1 MASWRTPPAPVPEEQ
16 IVSRHQADV
25 VVVGLGY
32 AGTAA
37 FRSAAEAGAKVIA
50 IEKQKEELFN
60 TWGKDV
66 GHINSKF
73 LESRG
78 VPHVD
83 ELEFFNDW
91 MRRAAGRANPA
102 LIRRFVRNSGSTFD
116 WYIDMV
122 EDTGYIH
129 VAFWPSGKHFDGE
142 LSGYKFWPGT
152 AQLMV
157 PRGGPGEGPEGPEGK
172 RGPDG
177 PGKPGGPE
185 GERPNPMGADSPI
198 GPDSKLSEEEKAR
211 FILAHEKSVG
221 NMLNARDITVA
232 NQKKA
237 LDLGGEIFW
246 AIEAMQLVKTGDR
259 VTGVIGKDREG
270 NYHLYEGT
278 RGVIL
283 AAGDFGGNQEMFEE
297 LACDVRDLYNP
308 GDGSRKKGG
317 GRDGRGIQMGVWAG
331 GRLEAGVLPTMGGNF
346 NTHRGVNG
354 TFGLLW
360 LDPSGR
366 RYCNEVFGDP
376 VIAGMVGNQIPRGTF
391 YNIIDS
397 DIYDYLQ
404 WAVPAHE
411 GYDNSMDPEGRQLQ
425 RTLQAALAAGKE
437 GYEQHGPGGDVRIVG
452 GRDMEELLDN
462 AALTG
467 EVRENVKASILRY
480 SELCDQGRD
489 DDFGKDDKLMRP
501 LKWPLYIQF
510 QKYDNRILCTVGGL
524 LTDEN
529 QNVLGQRFEKIP
541 GLYAT
546 GNCCGR
552 RFGPQYS
559 TPIAGISIGI
569 AITLG
574 REAGR
579 DAFRLG

>member
-1 MASWRTPPAPVPEEQ
+1 MASWRTPPAPIPEEQ
-16 IVSRHQADV
+16 IVSRHTADV
-25 VVVGLGY
+25 VVVGVGY

-37 FRSAAEAGAKVIA
+37 LRSAAESGAKVIA
-50 IEKQKEELFN
+50 IEKQKEALFN

-73 LESRG
+73 LERRG

-83 ELEFFNDW
+83 ELEYFGDW
-91 MRRAAGRANPA
+91 MRRAAGRANPE
-102 LIRRFVRNSGSTFD
+102 LIMRFVRNSGSAFD

-122 EDTGYIH
+122 EDTDYIN
-129 VAFWPSGKHFDGE
+129 VAFWPSGRSFDGE

-157 PRGGPGEGPEGPEGK
+157 PRGGP
-172 RGPDG
+172 DG
-177 PGKPGGPE
+177 PGGPE
-185 GERPNPMGADSPI
+185 KPEGKESPGEKPGPMGPDSPI
-198 GPDSKLSEEEKAR
+198 GPDSVLSEEEKAK

-221 NMLNARDITVA
+221 GMLNARDITLA

-237 LDLGGEIFW
+237 LELGSEIYW
-246 AIEAMQLVKTGDR
+246 GIEAMQLTKTGDR
-259 VTGVIGKDREG
+259 VTGVIGRDREG

-308 GDGSRKKGG
+308 GDGSRKRGG

-346 NTHRGVNG
+346 NTHRGING
-354 TFGLLW
+354 TFGMLW
-360 LDPSGR
+360 LDPNGK

-397 DIYDYLQ
+397 DIYEYLQ

-411 GYDNSMDPEGRQLQ
+411 GYDNSMDPEGKQL
-425 RTLQAALAAGKE
+425 RSILDRALAAGE
-437 GYEQHGPGGDVRIVG
+437 DGYESRGPGGDVRIVG
-452 GRDMEELLDN
+452 GRNMEELLDN
-462 AALTG
+462 AQLTG
-467 EVRENVKASILRY
+467 EVRENVRKSILRY
-480 SELCDQGRD
+480 NELGELGRD
-489 DDFGKDDKLMRP
+489 EDFGKDAKLMKP
-501 LKWPLYIQF
+501 LKWPLFIQF
-510 QKYDNRILCTVGGL
+510 QHYDNRVLCTVGGL
-524 LTDEN
+524 LTDGN
-529 QNVLGQRFEKIP
+529 QNVLGQNFEKIP

-559 TPIAGISIGI
+559 TPTAGISIGI

-574 REAGR
+574 REVGR
-579 DAFRLG
+579 DAFLLG

>member
-1 MASWRTPPAPVPEEQ
+1 MASWRTPPAPIPEEQ
-16 IVSRHQADV
+16 IVSRHTADV
-25 VVVGLGY
+25 VVVGVGY

-37 FRSAAEAGAKVIA
+37 LRSAAESGAKVIA
-50 IEKQKEELFN
+50 IEKQKEALFN

-73 LESRG
+73 LERRG

-83 ELEFFNDW
+83 ELEYFGDW
-91 MRRAAGRANPA
+91 MRRAAGRANPE
-102 LIRRFVRNSGSTFD
+102 LIMRFVRNSGSAFD

-122 EDTGYIH
+122 EDTDYIN
-129 VAFWPSGKHFDGE
+129 VAFWPSGRNFDGE

-157 PRGGPGEGPEGPEGK
+157 PRGGPGG
-172 RGPDG
+172 
-177 PGKPGGPE
+177 PGGPE
-185 GERPNPMGADSPI
+185 KPEGKEPPGEKPGPMGPDSPI
-198 GPDSKLSEEEKAR
+198 GPDSVLSEEEKAK

-221 NMLNARDITVA
+221 GMLNARDITLA

-237 LDLGGEIFW
+237 LELGSEIYW
-246 AIEAMQLVKTGDR
+246 GIEAMQLTKTGDR
-259 VTGVIGKDREG
+259 VTGVIGRDREG

-308 GDGSRKKGG
+308 GDGSRKRGG

-346 NTHRGVNG
+346 NTHRGING
-354 TFGLLW
+354 TFGMLW
-360 LDPSGR
+360 LDPNGK

-397 DIYDYLQ
+397 DIYEYLQ

-411 GYDNSMDPEGRQLQ
+411 GYDNSMDPEGKQL
-425 RTLQAALAAGKE
+425 RSILDRALAAGKD
-437 GYEQHGPGGDVRIVG
+437 GYESRGPGGDVRIVG
-452 GRDMEELLDN
+452 GRNMEELLDN
-462 AALTG
+462 ARLTG
-467 EVRENVKASILRY
+467 EVRENVRKSILRY
-480 SELCDQGRD
+480 NELGELGRD
-489 DDFGKDDKLMRP
+489 EDFGKDAKLMKP
-501 LKWPLYIQF
+501 LKWPLFIQF
-510 QKYDNRILCTVGGL
+510 QHYDNRVLCTVGGL
-524 LTDEN
+524 LTDGN
-529 QNVLGQRFEKIP
+529 QNVLGQNFEKIH

-559 TPIAGISIGI
+559 TPTAGISIGI

-579 DAFRLG
+579 DAFLLG